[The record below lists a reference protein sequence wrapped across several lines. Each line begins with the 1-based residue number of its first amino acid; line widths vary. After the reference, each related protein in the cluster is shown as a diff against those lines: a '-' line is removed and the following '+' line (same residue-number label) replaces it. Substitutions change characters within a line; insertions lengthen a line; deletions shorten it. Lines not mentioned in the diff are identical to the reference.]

1 MIGVGAN
8 VVRLWGLTAEE
19 RLRRMAGAEAPNAP
33 LLVNLGYAFDPE
45 WLRYVADR
53 DDHVVTRAGIPVI
66 ANISSEG
73 ERRAVSDAMASLQPL
88 GATGLET
95 TAFEQVDGL
104 ANEALRK
111 KERPFMDRLTA
122 ETVPALERA
131 SYFGAYKGVTDVL
144 TKYLWPEWALVLT
157 RIAARAG
164 ITPNQVTIVG
174 AILCVAATILFWHG
188 WYWSGLA
195 LGLVFM
201 VLDTVDGKL
210 ARCTIT
216 SSRWGHVADHGIDL
230 IHPPF
235 WWLAWGVGLA
245 AYGRPLE
252 DGILW
257 ALLGAILAGYVAQ
270 RLIEG
275 AFISRF
281 KIHIHVWRRFDS
293 RFRLIAARRNPNM
306 IILFAAL
313 IAGRPDWGLI
323 GVAAW
328 TLISLAVHIV
338 QIGQAFA
345 ARRPVRSWLA

>member
-8 VVRLWGLTAEE
+8 PVRLWELTAEE
-19 RLRRMAGAEAPNAP
+19 RLRRMASGQTLDAP
-33 LLVNLGYAFDPE
+33 LLVNLGYAFDPA
-45 WLRYVADR
+45 WLRYAADR
-53 DDHVVTRAGIPVI
+53 DDHVVTYAGIPVI

-88 GATGLET
+88 GET
-95 TAFEQVDGL
+95 ELSITAFEQIDGL
-104 ANEALRK
+104 TNEALRK
-111 KERPFMDRLTA
+111 KERPFMGRLTA

-174 AILCVAATILFWHG
+174 AILCVTAMFLFWQG
-188 WYWSGLA
+188 WYWTGLA
-195 LGLVFM
+195 LGLIFM

-216 SSRWGHVADHGIDL
+216 SSRWGNVADHGIDL

-235 WWLAWGVGLA
+235 WWLAWGIGLA

-252 DGILW
+252 GSTLW
-257 ALLGAILAGYVAQ
+257 ILLGAILAGYVAQ

-275 AFISRF
+275 AFIWRF
-281 KIHIHVWRRFDS
+281 KIHIHTWRRFDS
-293 RFRLIAARRNPNM
+293 GFRLIAARRNPNM
-306 IILFAAL
+306 IILFVSL
-313 IAGRPDWGLI
+313 IASRPDWGLI
-323 GVAAW
+323 GIAAW
-328 TLISLAVHIV
+328 TLISLAVHFV
-338 QIGQAFA
+338 QLGQAFA
-345 ARRPVRSWLA
+345 SRRPVRSWLA